1 MKRLLLLLCTLFTLS
16 SLYSTEAR
24 ASHAAGGEIIY
35 VHISD
40 STYQFFYKF
49 YRDCTGVSEPGTV
62 QLCIYN
68 NCTNQT
74 FTRTMQK
81 WTGTLPPDNRS
92 NGSPVSAGCSQ
103 YPNRCINSSSSLPGY
118 REWWYTWI
126 ETLPLKCNSW
136 RFSTVIVARNGS
148 QNITGANL
156 YVETTFNSTVSWVNS
171 SPFYAIKPIPYVCL
185 NQPYTYNNGARDSD
199 GDSLYTQLM
208 RPLTAG
214 NCSGP
219 STQVGLRTLS
229 PAINFTNNPFQTN
242 NTFALN
248 PLTGQMS
255 FQAGQQGAHALTIRT
270 DEYRNNQQIGSI
282 MRDVQVQVIP
292 CSTQAPALD
301 TPQIDTSKLGLLNG
315 IFRGCVGQ
323 PMDFCFDIVAT
334 DTDAIILAADNL
346 GQPGISING
355 ASTSYTN
362 QGTDSLRFCF
372 SWTPTA
378 ADAGKTQSFQLT
390 IRDSTCK
397 PPGILLTYVRDITL
411 YVWPKTEAS
420 PDTSICQG
428 EPIFLGVNGGGQY
441 EWEVLSGNDPN
452 MPATG
457 AGPTGVPTVTTT
469 YQVTS
474 TVNSYCANSNKD
486 TVVITVEQG
495 PDMGGQNDT
504 TGCPGNPFF
513 LDLKI
518 NRQTGA
524 TYDIKWTPATGLSS
538 DTVERP
544 QVLLNNDRTYYV
556 EVGSDVNRCKSL
568 DTTVVTI
575 LDGFSVENP
584 DTAICIG
591 EGIRTRANGDGA
603 YTYQWT
609 SSDITAAFANPAALQ
624 TSVTPGDTGTYEV
637 ILRGSYTGCPDSVAK
652 FMVTIEP
659 VPTVAVNNDASLC
672 FGDTM
677 KLNGVVQPNSYTLY
691 TYGWAPGA
699 SLDYPDRLDPIFT
712 ANQEGTTTLTLTA
725 TTAQAGCSASESMN
739 IEVFPADYLEL
750 PGDTAICPGDS
761 IVIAMNANGAPSF
774 YWSPDFNIS
783 SVSAEQPKVYPV
795 TDQLFTVYGKDSTGC
810 LDTNQIF
817 ITVRPRA
824 IVDLPDTVTLYPGES
839 YRMDPGGNCLYYS
852 WFPPLGL
859 SRADIANPLVN
870 PGVNTRYVIQART
883 EGGCSV
889 TDSVDV
895 LVNTDSYID
904 MPNAFSPHM
913 RSNNTLKLIR
923 RGDVQVKDYS
933 IFNRWGTKVFQ
944 TTDPDMGW
952 DGTFNGELQ
961 PTGVYIYTIE
971 AVTPAGRTIKKQG
984 NVTLIQ

>member
-1 MKRLLLLLCTLFTLS
+1 MKKILLHTLFLS
-16 SLYSTEAR
+16 CLICGFLSKK
-24 ASHAAGGEIIY
+24 ASATHAAGAEIIY
-35 VHISD
+35 VHISGN
-40 STYQFFYKF
+40 TYQFFYKF
-49 YRDCTGVSEPGTV
+49 YYDCDGIPPPPTTV
-62 QLCIYN
+62 DLCFYN
-68 NCTNQT
+68 SCTNQT
-74 FTRTMQK
+74 FTRVMQR
-81 WTGTLPPDNRS
+81 WTGTLPPDNRQ

-103 YPNRCINSSSSLPGY
+103 YPNRCINTSSSLPGFE
-118 REWWYTWI
+118 EWWYTWI

-136 RFSTVIVARNGS
+136 RFSTSINARNGS
-148 QNITGANL
+148 QNITGGNL
-156 YVETTFNSTVSWVNS
+156 YVETVFNNTISNVNS

-185 NQPYTYNNGARDSD
+185 NEPYTYNNGARDSD
-199 GDSLYTQLM
+199 GDSLHTELM
-208 RPLTAG
+208 RPLTAPT
-214 NCSGP
+214 CSGP
-219 STQVGLRTLS
+219 ATGVGLRNLS
-229 PAINFTNNPFQTN
+229 PPVNFTNNPFQTGGS
-242 NTFALN
+242 FSLN
-248 PLTGQMS
+248 QLTGQMS
-255 FQAGQQGAHALTIRT
+255 FTAGQQGAHALTIRT
-270 DEYRNNQQIGSI
+270 REYRNNQEIGSI

-292 CSTQAPALD
+292 CTVKAPVVTKTNVIGGD
-301 TPQIDTSKLGLLNG
+301 TLANGNIAGCIDQELS
-315 IFRGCVGQ
+315 
-323 PMDFCFDIVAT
+323 FCFDIMSNDTTAILLAEDNAGT
-334 DTDAIILAADNL
+334 AIPSMASNYTGQKTDAIRA
-346 GQPGISING
+346 
-355 ASTSYTN
+355 
-362 QGTDSLRFCF
+362 CF
-372 SWTPTA
+372 SWKPTA
-378 ADAGKTQSFQLT
+378 ADAGKTHSFQ
-390 IRDSTCK
+390 IIIKDSTCD
-397 PPGILLTYVRDITL
+397 PPGILLQYVKDITI
-411 YVWPKTEAS
+411 YVWPQTEAS
-420 PDTSICQG
+420 PDDSICIG
-428 EPIFLGVNGGGQY
+428 EPIFLSASGGGDY
-441 EWEVLSGNDPN
+441 EWNVITGNDPN
-452 MPATG
+452 MPTTG
-457 AGPTGVPTVTTT
+457 ISPTGLPTITTS
-469 YQVTS
+469 YQVVS
-474 TVNSYCANSNKD
+474 TANDYCSNSNKD

-591 EGIRTRANGDGA
+591 EDIRTRATGDGA
-603 YTYQWT
+603 YTYLWT
-609 SSDITAAFANPAALQ
+609 STNTTAAFSNPAALQ

-637 ILRGSYTGCPDSVAK
+637 VLRGSYTGCPDSVAK
-652 FMVTIEP
+652 FMVTVEP

-971 AVTPAGRTIKKQG
+971 AVTPAGVTIRKQG
-984 NVTLIQ
+984 NVTMLR